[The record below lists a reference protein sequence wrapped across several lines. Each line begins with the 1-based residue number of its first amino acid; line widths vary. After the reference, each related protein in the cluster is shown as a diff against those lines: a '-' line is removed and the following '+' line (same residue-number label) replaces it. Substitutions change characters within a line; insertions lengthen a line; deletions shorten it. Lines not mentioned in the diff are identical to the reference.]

1 MICRRLILV
10 QATAIK
16 NKKLQGMINFNIRHS
31 GIDFSLWAENRIRE
45 EATEHENKNHFTR
58 VVILIFIK

>member
-1 MICRRLILV
+1 MKCRRLILV

-31 GIDFSLWAENRIRE
+31 GIDF
-45 EATEHENKNHFTR
+45 
-58 VVILIFIK
+58 FIMSWKQN